1 MALEDLLALAKT
13 GYFHKPGSVGKKF
26 HDGTFKKPP
35 KSPIAAI
42 SPATPTLPI
51 PPGLSAALDAL
62 TAAER
67 ALLDNPAALTELVAE
82 LPTRCGWECWPMDTR
97 RNWIT
102 ERLGLSACRFW
113 TVTRNG
119 QRYRIQFS
127 EPQPRQALQEQATR
141 NRPGETITL
150 QPTLLLKTLSD
161 NTKIHAINNAIQPV
175 DNFSGGDKPPVD
187 NFSGGDKPP
196 VDNFSGG
203 LTVQQT
209 SLLPDTALLHS
220 NLIPTGPGV
229 NPVSA
234 ATLLQAAG
242 VTVRYLADPEPA
254 QRALQELAT
263 LPDTGP
269 WGLDIE
275 TAPLPAFRT
284 DSKAGLYHL
293 PFKFIII

>member
-161 NTKIHAINNAIQPV
+161 NAKIHAINNAIQPV
-175 DNFSGGDKPPVD
+175 DNFSGGL
-187 NFSGGDKPP
+187 N
-196 VDNFSGG
+196 
-203 LTVQQT
+203 VQQT
-209 SLLPDTALLHS
+209 SLLPDTQQLHS

-229 NPVSA
+229 NSVSA